1 MQVGEVL
8 VCRPLGGKVGTSV
21 LLCPM
26 CGAPS
31 SQQWFLR
38 GSPRGNH
45 QGGEGSWG
53 QVLLRSAF
61 VQVSLS
67 LTPGSTQ
74 GYLKIKLCCW
84 MEREVLFI
92 VCFVSL
98 WPCWCLCR
106 NWAQYNLLYRGQG

>member
-8 VCRPLGGKVGTSV
+8 VCQPLGGKVGTSV

-38 GSPRGNH
+38 GFSRGNH

-53 QVLLRSAF
+53 AGPALISFCSSIIESDSQLHAGL
-61 VQVSLS
+61 
-67 LTPGSTQ
+67 P
-74 GYLKIKLCCW
+74 K
-84 MEREVLFI
+84 
-92 VCFVSL
+92 
-98 WPCWCLCR
+98 
-106 NWAQYNLLYRGQG
+106 N